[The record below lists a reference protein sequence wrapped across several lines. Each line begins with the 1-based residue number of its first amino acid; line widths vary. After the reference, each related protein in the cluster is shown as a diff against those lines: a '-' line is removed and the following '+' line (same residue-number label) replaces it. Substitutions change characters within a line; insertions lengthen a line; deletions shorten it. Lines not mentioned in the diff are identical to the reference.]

1 MKTINY
7 LLLVLGLFSLPL
19 LAQENT
25 EKNPFSIKW
34 DNGFKVDSE
43 DKNFRLKFGG
53 RIMWDHAYFSQDDD
67 LDAAFGELESAD
79 GTEFRRVRLFVSG
92 LLYKNFEF
100 KLNVDFAGGVTQ
112 LKDAYIGI
120 RNLPAVGTIRV
131 GHVKEPLRF
140 DALTSSKYIVFLER
154 GIPADIANERNN
166 GILLMNDFLNDR
178 LSVQAGVFR
187 NADAFGNDKS
197 AGKDLAVTYRVTTLA
212 VDNEDREEL
221 LHLGLSHS
229 YRKPDREEYSISIRP
244 KSHLAKKYISTG
256 NIENVETVNILNGEA
271 VYSRGPFTIQAE
283 YLNSYVRQVNEDFSH
298 TYTFTNYYAQVSYF
312 LTGEHRP
319 YSGSYETF
327 GRVKPKRN
335 FMDGG
340 KGAGAWEAALRYG
353 YTDLSD
359 KDVYG
364 GDQGDISVG
373 LNWYLNPVSRI
384 MFNYVWT
391 DIDKPGVGGGILNIF
406 EVRFQVDF

>member
-1 MKTINY
+1 
-7 LLLVLGLFSLPL
+7 
-19 LAQENT
+19 
-25 EKNPFSIKW
+25 
-34 DNGFKVDSE
+34 
-43 DKNFRLKFGG
+43 
-53 RIMWDHAYFSQDDD
+53 MWDHAYFSQDDG

-120 RNLPAVGTIRV
+120 RNLPAIGTVRV
-131 GHVKEPLRF
+131 GHVKEPMRF

-166 GILLMNDFLNDR
+166 GILMMNDFLKDR

-187 NADAFGNDKS
+187 YADGFGNDKK
-197 AGKDLAVTYRVTTLA
+197 AGNDIAVTYRVTGLA
-212 VDNEDREEL
+212 MDNEEKEEL

-229 YRKPDREEYSISIRP
+229 YRKPDREEYSIAVRP

-256 NIENVETVNILNGEA
+256 NIENVNTVNILNGEV
-271 VYSRGPFTIQAE
+271 VYSRGPFTLQAE
-283 YLNSYVRQVNEDFSH
+283 YLNSFVTQDNEDFSR
-298 TYTFTNYYAQVSYF
+298 TYSFANYYAQLSFF

-319 YSGSYETF
+319 YVSSYETF
-327 GRVKPKRN
+327 GRVKPNKN

-340 KGAGAWEAALRYG
+340 KGAGAWEIGLRYG
-353 YTDLSD
+353 YTDLTD

-364 GDQGDISVG
+364 GDQGDITVG

-391 DIDKPGVGGGILNIF
+391 NIDKPQIGGGVLNIF

>member
-7 LLLVLGLFSLPL
+7 LLVVLGLFSLPL

-166 GILLMNDFLNDR
+166 GILLMNDFFNDR

-391 DIDKPGVGGGILNIF
+391 DIDKPQVGGGILNIF
-406 EVRFQVDF
+406 EIRFQVDF

>member
-1 MKTINY
+1 M
-7 LLLVLGLFSLPL
+7 
-19 LAQENT
+19 
-25 EKNPFSIKW
+25 
-34 DNGFKVDSE
+34 
-43 DKNFRLKFGG
+43 
-53 RIMWDHAYFSQDDD
+53 
-67 LDAAFGELESAD
+67 
-79 GTEFRRVRLFVSG
+79 
-92 LLYKNFEF
+92 
-100 KLNVDFAGGVTQ
+100 
-112 LKDAYIGI
+112 
-120 RNLPAVGTIRV
+120 
-131 GHVKEPLRF
+131 
-140 DALTSSKYIVFLER
+140 
-154 GIPADIANERNN
+154 
-166 GILLMNDFLNDR
+166 
-178 LSVQAGVFR
+178 
-187 NADAFGNDKS
+187 
-197 AGKDLAVTYRVTTLA
+197 
-212 VDNEDREEL
+212 
-221 LHLGLSHS
+221 
-229 YRKPDREEYSISIRP
+229 
-244 KSHLAKKYISTG
+244 
-256 NIENVETVNILNGEA
+256 
-271 VYSRGPFTIQAE
+271 
-283 YLNSYVRQVNEDFSH
+283 
-298 TYTFTNYYAQVSYF
+298 SYF